1 MNVQPH
7 WELPQIFPIP
17 LTLDS
22 VVVVMMSMLMVVG
35 AILITRD
42 VGLAVVSIEKGA
54 DADAMAV
61 GVLTG
66 DMLAD
71 VKMR

>member
-1 MNVQPH
+1 
-7 WELPQIFPIP
+7 
-17 LTLDS
+17 
-22 VVVVMMSMLMVVG
+22 MMSMMMMVGV
-35 AILITRD
+35 ILITRD